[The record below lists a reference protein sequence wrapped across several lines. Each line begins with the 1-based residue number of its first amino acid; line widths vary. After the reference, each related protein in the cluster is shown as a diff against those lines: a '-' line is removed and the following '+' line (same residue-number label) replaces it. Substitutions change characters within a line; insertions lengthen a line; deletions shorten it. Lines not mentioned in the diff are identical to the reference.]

1 MFPDY
6 KQQMALEAS
15 TEYQGI
21 ILVRL
26 WHLEDV
32 IIDDR
37 LPTVNGELVYVS
49 QTNTQEFWCA
59 VLEKAYAK

>member
-1 MFPDY
+1 
-6 KQQMALEAS
+6 MALEPS
-15 TEYQGI
+15 NEYQGI

-26 WHLEDV
+26 WHFGDV

-49 QTNTQEFWCA
+49 HTNRHEFWCA
-59 VLEKAYAK
+59 ILEKACAK